1 MKSLI
6 KSLAF
11 TTAVALAVG
20 LSTPAQAADSYNAET
35 TKMAEKS
42 AMFLIGEDSSANHFS
57 MLTAAG
63 KTKADGSA
71 AQWTCE
77 SVDDPACSAAKAEY
91 IGAESVLPVCDD
103 QRTDHCVES
112 LELTN
117 KDGVFEKATY
127 TRSPAG
133 MNFAPSSKYDFYG
146 GTTPSLWD
154 APSSPSASGT
164 TSYAVIVRARQF
176 MEWDDK
182 KFKTEAVVA
191 SVIPYRETTGNFK
204 SPYQETVKSNHRG
217 ESGIGLGGHG
227 YECAW
232 NEEGKCG
239 VTQDF
244 APGVRVKLS
253 IRISDEIGGWF
264 KGRIK
269 NPIIAV
275 NKKSSSTN
283 LIQVEAEPALVPKMV
298 YQTPITE
305 LSTWERNFAMKGGM
319 AGGWDSGFITWSASN
334 DSRTFSYL
342 ENFRNKIKDEA
353 SGSNTYWSF
362 GTIKNGDRNSCLGD
376 TSKVLGIVTTNSMVY
391 DGGVPKFSGGFLNYK
406 VGGLHYAPGGKD
418 LNLGSYDLVM
428 RSETARC
435 LYKFSNAPLSATVS
449 VTNDKGN
456 KTTATTIVSE
466 KNGWLKM
473 AAYGF
478 TYSNKTIKVKITKKA
493 VKPKAKPAP
502 KKR

>member
-1 MKSLI
+1 MKKLI
-6 KSLAF
+6 AFLAAF
-11 TTAVALAVG
+11 ALVAQVQ
-20 LSTPAQAADSYNAET
+20 PAYAADAYNAEMT
-35 TKMAEKS
+35 PMAEKS
-42 AMFLIGEDSSANHFS
+42 AMFLIGEDSSSLHFS
-57 MLTAAG
+57 TLTASG
-63 KTKADGSA
+63 KAKADGSA
-71 AQWTCE
+71 AQWTCD
-77 SVDDPACSAAKAEY
+77 SVDDPACSSSKAEY

-103 QRTDHCVES
+103 KRTDHCVES
-112 LELTN
+112 LELSN
-117 KDGVFEKATY
+117 KDGVLEKATF
-127 TRSPAG
+127 TRNPGG
-133 MNFAPSSKYDFYG
+133 MNFPASSKFGFYG
-146 GTTPSLWD
+146 GTTPSLWE
-154 APSSPSASGT
+154 APFSPSASGT
-164 TSYAVIVRARQF
+164 TSYVVIVRARQF
-176 MEWDDK
+176 MNWDEK

-204 SPYQETVKSNHRG
+204 APYQMTVESNHRG
-217 ESGIGLGGHG
+217 ERGIGLGGHG

-239 VTQDF
+239 VIQDF

-269 NPIIAV
+269 NPVIAV
-275 NKKSSSTN
+275 NKKSSSSN

-298 YQTPITE
+298 YQTPITG
-305 LSTWERNFAMKGGM
+305 LSAWERNFAMKGGM

-334 DSRTFSYL
+334 DTRTFSYL

-362 GTIKNGDRNSCLGD
+362 GTVKSGDRNSCLGD

-406 VGGLHYAPGGKD
+406 VAGLHYAPVGKD

-428 RSETARC
+428 RSDTARC
-435 LYKFSNAPLSATVS
+435 LYGFSKAPLSATVS
-449 VTNDKGN
+449 VTNEKGA
-456 KTTATTIVSE
+456 KTTATTVVSE

-478 TYSNKTIKVKITKKA
+478 TFSKKTIKVKISKK
-493 VKPKAKPAP
+493 
-502 KKR
+502 KK